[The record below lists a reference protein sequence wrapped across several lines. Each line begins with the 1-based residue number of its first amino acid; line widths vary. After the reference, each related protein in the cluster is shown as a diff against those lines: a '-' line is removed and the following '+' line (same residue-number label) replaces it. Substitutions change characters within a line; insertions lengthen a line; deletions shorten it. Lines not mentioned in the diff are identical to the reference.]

1 MAEKFVVYV
10 FAPPEGE
17 AEAAGNKLAELLKL
31 EPSKVR
37 GLIKRLPDVVTRSVS
52 EREAMAAGRRFQQ
65 AGFEAEVRNA
75 DTHAVHTRLGQGTS
89 ELSGE
94 PASGLAWADESG
106 DGADW
111 QPEHGAA
118 KDAAGYG
125 FADDAVTPED
135 EYGFESRAGSG
146 TDTQTETEEERAY
159 GRSSRIIE
167 PKPKDEPEAAF
178 PAGTEV
184 EAVDA
189 SPFDA
194 DADFA
199 PRAGDDAPA
208 ASAWQ
213 PPAEPEPAAP
223 AARTAEAGADAAAR
237 ARGAVEA
244 AVAAA
249 AVADDGKPK
258 RRRGSLRSKLLSTA
272 IIPVLLTIVGALA
285 ATWFTARPALYDQLL
300 ESARN
305 PAIATAATLSSTLE
319 RAGGDGIDHL
329 QLLETILITRQAFAR
344 QNLSFILATD
354 TDGNPYS
361 GSFLGGSSFP
371 EESLALQNAV
381 RERAIHAVEQGG
393 SGRTGWAEEGAT
405 SNVEASG
412 GQRIEI
418 VAQPLMSG
426 NQAIGAVVVGVTDQ
440 AVTQQ
445 VNRIV
450 INVLL
455 FSLIPLLLAIFI
467 AATRARRLTNN
478 VLTLTQKADEISR
491 GDLDEPVSLR
501 SNDELDDLSAALE
514 RMRVSMSGA
523 LERLRRRR

>member
-37 GLIKRLPDVVTRSVS
+37 GLISRLPNVVTRPVS
-52 EREAMAAGRRFQQ
+52 EREAMVAGRRFQQ
-65 AGFEAEVRNA
+65 AGFEAEVRDA
-75 DTHAVHTRLGQGTS
+75 ETHALITRLGS
-89 ELSGE
+89 EESEPEGGVAWADE
-94 PASGLAWADESG
+94 PASGSGWQADPSTG
-106 DGADW
+106 TPPGPGFGAD
-111 QPEHGAA
+111 P
-118 KDAAGYG
+118 
-125 FADDAVTPED
+125 VTPED
-135 EYGFESRAGSG
+135 QYGFESR
-146 TDTQTETEEERAY
+146 TETEEERAY

-167 PKPKDEPEAAF
+167 PRTEEADAADAIA
-178 PAGTEV
+178 AGADFET
-184 EAVDA
+184 
-189 SPFDA
+189 

-199 PRAGDDAPA
+199 ADSADAGPV
-208 ASAWQ
+208 ASYWQ
-213 PPAEPEPAAP
+213 PPAEADPEPEP
-223 AARTAEAGADAAAR
+223 TPADAATEPLAPTPDAGAR

-244 AVAAA
+244 SAAAAAAA
-249 AVADDGKPK
+249 AVADESTTR

-361 GSFLGGSSFP
+361 GSFLGGTSFP

-405 SNVEASG
+405 SNVEAAG
-412 GQRIEI
+412 GQSIEI

-426 NQAIGAVVVGVTDQ
+426 SQAIGAVVVGVTDQ

-455 FSLIPLLLAIFI
+455 FSLIPLLLAIII
-467 AATRARRLTNN
+467 AVARARRLTSN

-491 GDLDEPVSLR
+491 GDLAEPVSLR

>member
-1 MAEKFVVYV
+1 MADKFVVYV

-17 AEAAGNKLAELLKL
+17 AEAATNKLAELLKL

-37 GLIKRLPDVVTRSVS
+37 SLVRRLPDVVTRPVS
-52 EREAMAAGRRFQQ
+52 EREATVAGRRFQA
-65 AGFEAEVRNA
+65 AGFEAEIRDA
-75 DTHAVHTRLGQGTS
+75 ETHALVTRL
-89 ELSGE
+89 ELE
-94 PASGLAWADESG
+94 RPTEAPPTPDAAAPASGVAWADEVG
-106 DGADW
+106 DE
-111 QPEHGAA
+111 PAA
-118 KDAAGYG
+118 PPPYSDR
-125 FADDAVTPED
+125 E
-135 EYGFESRAGSG
+135 ESP
-146 TDTQTETEEERAY
+146 EERLY

-167 PKPKDEPEAAF
+167 PPRDTAADTG
-178 PAGTEV
+178 PGTGSVAATTEV
-184 EAVDA
+184 
-189 SPFDA
+189 SPTA
-194 DADFA
+194 DAAEETYTDF
-199 PRAGDDAPA
+199 GTDAADAEPVA
-208 ASAWQ
+208 EYWQ
-213 PPAEPEPAAP
+213 PPEPTPPEPVPAAAQAAAP
-223 AARTAEAGADAAAR
+223 TTTAADAGAR

-244 AVAAA
+244 AAAAA
-249 AVADDGKPK
+249 AVQEEGGR

-319 RAGGDGIDHL
+319 GTAGEGIDHL

-354 TDGNPYS
+354 LDGNPYS
-361 GSFLGGSSFP
+361 GSFLGGTSFP

-381 RERAIHAVEQGG
+381 RERAIHAVEQGT

-426 NQAIGAVVVGVTDQ
+426 NQAVGAVVVGVTDQ

>member
-10 FAPPEGE
+10 FAPQEGE
-17 AEAAGNKLAELLKL
+17 AEAAGNRLAELLKL
-31 EPSKVR
+31 EPGKVR
-37 GLIKRLPDVVTRSVS
+37 GLLRRLPDVVTRPVS
-52 EREAMAAGRRFQQ
+52 EREATVAGRRFQQ
-65 AGFEAEVRNA
+65 AGFEAEIRMA
-75 DTHAVHTRLGQGTS
+75 DTQEVITRLS
-89 ELSGE
+89 PDEPE
-94 PASGLAWADESG
+94 PADTPPSVEWTHEPAQ
-106 DGADW
+106 DW
-111 QPEHGAA
+111 RPSTDATLHTDPEPHT
-118 KDAAGYG
+118 
-125 FADDAVTPED
+125 VTPYE
-135 EYGFESRAGSG
+135 AP
-146 TDTQTETEEERAY
+146 TATPEEHVY
-159 GRSSRIIE
+159 GRSSRVIE
-167 PKPKDEPEAAF
+167 PGQHAAEPAETPVHEHSF
-178 PAGTEV
+178 VPQ
-184 EAVDA
+184 
-189 SPFDA
+189 A
-194 DADFA
+194 DAHQA
-199 PRAGDDAPA
+199 DAPF
-208 ASAWQ
+208 WQ
-213 PPAEPEPAAP
+213 PPVGTDHEPAEPAWRPRPEAP
-223 AARTAEAGADAAAR
+223 DAGAR
-237 ARGAVEA
+237 AREAVEA
-244 AVAAA
+244 AAAA
-249 AVADDGKPK
+249 AMSDEGAGK

-272 IIPVLLTIVGALA
+272 IIPVLLTIAGALA
-285 ATWFTARPALYDQLL
+285 AIWFTARPALYDQLL

-354 TDGNPYS
+354 TEGNPYS

-381 RERAIHAVEQGG
+381 RERALHAVQQG
-393 SGRTGWAEEGAT
+393 SAGRTGWAEEGAT

-426 NQAIGAVVVGVTDQ
+426 TQAIGAVVVGVTDQ

-455 FSLIPLLLAIFI
+455 FSLIPLILAIVI
-467 AATRARRLTNN
+467 AAIRARRLTNN

-491 GDLDEPVSLR
+491 GDLAEPVSLR

>member
-17 AEAAGNKLAELLKL
+17 AEAAGSKLAELLKL

-37 GLIKRLPDVVTRSVS
+37 GLLRRLPDVVTRPVS
-52 EREAMAAGRRFQQ
+52 EREAMVAGRRFQQ
-65 AGFEAEVRNA
+65 AGFAAEVRDA
-75 DTHAVHTRLGQGTS
+75 DTHALITRLDA
-89 ELSGE
+89 E
-94 PASGLAWADESG
+94 PAEPADSLAWADE
-106 DGADW
+106 
-111 QPEHGAA
+111 
-118 KDAAGYG
+118 
-125 FADDAVTPED
+125 
-135 EYGFESRAGSG
+135 
-146 TDTQTETEEERAY
+146 TEAERAY

-167 PKPKDEPEAAF
+167 PKRDDSAALDAAATEPPGAPADDAGSEPYGAPLGEAAGQPDEQPVEGASGFGSEQEQAPAGFWQADEP
-178 PAGTEV
+178 PAPQEPG
-184 EAVDA
+184 
-189 SPFDA
+189 S
-194 DADFA
+194 
-199 PRAGDDAPA
+199 
-208 ASAWQ
+208 
-213 PPAEPEPAAP
+213 PEPADYSQDYSQAAAP
-223 AARTAEAGADAAAR
+223 AADAGAR
-237 ARGAVEA
+237 AREVVAAREA
-244 AVAAA
+244 AAQVQAAA
-249 AVADDGKPK
+249 EPAP

-319 RAGGDGIDHL
+319 RAGADGIDHL

-354 TDGNPYS
+354 TAGNPYS
-361 GSFLGGSSFP
+361 GSFLGGTSFP

-381 RERAIHAVEQGG
+381 RERAVHAVQQGTAD
-393 SGRTGWAEEGAT
+393 RTGWAEEGAT
-405 SNVEASG
+405 STVEAAG
-412 GQRIEI
+412 GQSIEI

-426 NQAIGAVVVGVTDQ
+426 NEAIGAVVVGVTDQ

-455 FSLIPLLLAIFI
+455 FSLIPLLLAILI
-467 AATRARRLTNN
+467 AATRARGLTNN
-478 VLTLTQKADEISR
+478 VLALTQKADEISR

>member
-1 MAEKFVVYV
+1 MADKFVVYV

-17 AEAAGNKLAELLKL
+17 AEAATNKLAELLKL

-37 GLIKRLPDVVTRSVS
+37 SLVRRLPDVVTRPVS
-52 EREAMAAGRRFQQ
+52 EREATVAGRRFQA
-65 AGFEAEVRNA
+65 AGFEAEIRDA
-75 DTHAVHTRLGQGTS
+75 ETHALVTRL
-89 ELSGE
+89 ELE
-94 PASGLAWADESG
+94 RPTETPPTPEAAAPASGVAWADEAG
-106 DGADW
+106 DE
-111 QPEHGAA
+111 PAA
-118 KDAAGYG
+118 PPPYSDR
-125 FADDAVTPED
+125 E
-135 EYGFESRAGSG
+135 ESP
-146 TDTQTETEEERAY
+146 EERLY

-167 PKPKDEPEAAF
+167 PPRDTAADTD
-178 PAGTEV
+178 PVSGSVAATTEV
-184 EAVDA
+184 
-189 SPFDA
+189 SPTA
-194 DADFA
+194 DAAEETYTDF
-199 PRAGDDAPA
+199 GTDAADAEPVA
-208 ASAWQ
+208 EYWQ
-213 PPAEPEPAAP
+213 PPEPTPPEPVPAAAQAAAP
-223 AARTAEAGADAAAR
+223 TAPATTAADAGAR

-244 AVAAA
+244 AAAAA
-249 AVADDGKPK
+249 AVQEEGGR

-319 RAGGDGIDHL
+319 GTAGEGIDHL

-354 TDGNPYS
+354 LDGNPYS
-361 GSFLGGSSFP
+361 GSFLGGTSFP

-381 RERAIHAVEQGG
+381 RERAIHAVEQGT